1 MPVRGW
7 GNTADWHEKPPV
19 IACRASIAYCGNG
32 YIIGSGCMEKLR
44 LDKWLWAARFYKT
57 RSLAAQA
64 IAAGRVKVNDQIVA
78 KPAREV
84 ALGDRVRIRKPNY
97 DAEVEVLGL
106 SAMRGPAPQAAL
118 LFQETLASIAARE
131 QLAEQRR
138 LAPEPAL
145 DYGTGRPTKR
155 DRRLIDELRGR

>member
-1 MPVRGW
+1 M
-7 GNTADWHEKPPV
+7 D
-19 IACRASIAYCGNG
+19 
-32 YIIGSGCMEKLR
+32 KLR

-57 RSLAAQA
+57 RSLAAEA
-64 IAAGRVKVNDQIVA
+64 IVAGRVKVNDQIVA

-84 ALGDRVRIRKPNY
+84 ALGDRVRVRKPNY

-131 QLAEQRR
+131 QLADQRR

-145 DYGTGRPTKR
+145 DYGAGRPTKR